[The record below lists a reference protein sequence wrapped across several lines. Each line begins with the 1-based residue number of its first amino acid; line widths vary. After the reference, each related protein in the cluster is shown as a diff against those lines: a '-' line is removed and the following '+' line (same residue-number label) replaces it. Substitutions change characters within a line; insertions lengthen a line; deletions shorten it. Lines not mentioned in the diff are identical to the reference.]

1 MLNDYSLNIVR
12 WIENVQTARK
22 ILWINEFVVKIHN
35 RLLQYILSITCTLIQ
50 SSSVSLPHNMY
61 WRLAGLAWYQTPD
74 YIIPFYARLCT
85 YHILYALR
93 WTSAYL
99 NLSQKSNIDNFLA
112 QLWLF
117 TKRQVLI
124 KCLSA
129 Q

>member
-22 ILWINEFVVKIHN
+22 ILWINKFVVKIHN

-74 YIIPFYARLCT
+74 YIIPFYTRLCT

-99 NLSQKSNIDNFLA
+99 NLSQKSNIDNFSA